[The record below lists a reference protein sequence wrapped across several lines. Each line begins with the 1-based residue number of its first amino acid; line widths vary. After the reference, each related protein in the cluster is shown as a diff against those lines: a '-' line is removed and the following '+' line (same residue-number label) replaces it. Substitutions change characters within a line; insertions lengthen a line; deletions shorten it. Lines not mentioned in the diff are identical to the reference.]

1 MLTAIARCEPQ
12 HHGSLGVNVRSVE
25 LVLALLLGLLVL
37 APGCAVAPP
46 GTGMPSAP
54 QTPWTP
60 AAPPAPAPPST
71 DAAVETL
78 PPRFVLAEAIDLALR
93 NSPDTRA
100 AWRDAQAAAAR
111 YGSARGAWWPT
122 LDAEASATRADDVT
136 GDWSTIYGAGARLSY
151 LLFDFGGRAGGVEAA
166 KQALAAANWTHSA
179 AVHDRVL
186 DVEVAFFAHA
196 AARAILEANRA
207 SLADAESSLSAADAR
222 HELGLATIADVLQA
236 RTALSQVR
244 LEVQTTEGRVRT
256 SRGALALTMG
266 YPANTPLDIVFDDA
280 AVPAVTAAWTVDELI
295 ERAVAERPDLQAAR
309 ARAWELAAE
318 ARAARADLL
327 PSLSFGAFAGRS
339 WIDGVNDP
347 SDLYS
352 AAVFLDIPLFSGFS
366 RSYAARAAEARAEA
380 EAERARGGE
389 RGVVYEVFVAHSDLQ
404 TATERVATSAD
415 LLASATESER
425 VAAGRYREGV
435 GTVLDLLSAQR
446 ALASARAL
454 EIAARLDWFMA
465 LARLAHDIG
474 SLDPRASGILSP
486 QE

>member
-1 MLTAIARCEPQ
+1 VSIRSAELIA
-12 HHGSLGVNVRSVE
+12 
-25 LVLALLLGLLVL
+25 VLLSGLLVL
-37 APGCAVAPP
+37 TAGCAVAPP
-46 GTGMPSAP
+46 PMAP
-54 QTPWTP
+54 QTAWTP
-60 AAPPAPAPPST
+60 VAPLLT
-71 DAAVETL
+71 GAVPEAL
-78 PPRFVLAEAIDLALR
+78 PPRFALPEAIDLALR

-100 AWRDAQAAAAR
+100 AWCDARAAAAR

-122 LDAEASATRADDVT
+122 LDAEASATRANDVT
-136 GDWSTIYGAGARLSY
+136 SDWSTVYGVGARLSY
-151 LLFDFGGRAGGVEAA
+151 LLFDFGGRAGDVEAA

-196 AARAILEANRA
+196 GAQAILEANRA
-207 SLADAESSLSAADAR
+207 SLADAESSLSAADSR

-244 LEVQTTEGRVRT
+244 LEVQTTQGQVRT
-256 SRGALALTMG
+256 SRGALALAMG
-266 YPANTPLDIVFDDA
+266 YPANTPLEIVVGDV
-280 AVPAVTAAWTVDELI
+280 AVPATTAARSVDELI
-295 ERAVAERPDLQAAR
+295 ERAVAGRPDLQAAR

-318 ARAARADLL
+318 ARAARAALL
-327 PSLSFGAFAGRS
+327 PSLSLGAFAGRS
-339 WIDGVNDP
+339 WIDGADNP
-347 SDLYS
+347 LDLHS
-352 AAVFLDIPLFSGFS
+352 AAIFLDIPLFSGLS
-366 RSYAARAAEARAEA
+366 RRNNARAAGALADA
-380 EAERARGGE
+380 QAERARGRE
-389 RGVVYEVFVAHSDLQ
+389 QGVVYEVFVAHSDFQ

-415 LLASATESER
+415 LLVSATESER

-454 EIAARLDWFMA
+454 EIAARLDWFTA

-474 SLDPRASGILSP
+474 SLDSRASGILSP